1 LQSVVIQ
8 FRLTKKDHKKLQSAA
23 NKKMVPMGT
32 YVRGIMEKH
41 LNEVKQ

>member
-1 LQSVVIQ
+1 VIQ
-8 FRLTKKDHKKLQSAA
+8 FRLTKKDHKKLQAAA